1 MMSDMRN
8 ADRGSPD
15 TSRRSN
21 GDKPSSGRP
30 RPPGPEEKRG
40 ATATSGGQDQP
51 STSWFDTFKTP
62 RFWIMLLV
70 LLVLNF
76 FLVPLLFPETADR
89 VTVPYTFFKQQVIA
103 GNVSE
108 ITSRGEDIQGLFKQ
122 AVVDPN
128 PTPATPTPAGQ
139 AAPTY
144 TKFATIKPAFDDA
157 DLLPLL
163 ERNNVVITAKP
174 LDQPRSALLT
184 FLLSFGPTLLLLGGF
199 LWLSSRAAKSAS
211 GGLFGIGA
219 SRAKR
224 YEITDDSRITF
235 ADVAGIDEVEA
246 ELVEIVDFLREPEK
260 YQRLGGSIPKGVLLI
275 GGPGTG
281 KTLLAR
287 AVAGEANVP
296 FFSMSGAEFVEMVVG
311 VGAARVRSLFADARK
326 AAPSIVFVD
335 ELDAIGRRRG
345 ANT

>member
-1 MMSDMRN
+1 MMSDKRN
-8 ADRGSPD
+8 GDRGAPAKGHRATD
-15 TSRRSN
+15 
-21 GDKPSSGRP
+21 DKQTDGRP

-40 ATATSGGQDQP
+40 ATATSGGQDRP
-51 STSWFDTFKTP
+51 STSWLDTFKTL
-62 RFWIMLLV
+62 RFWIMLLI

-76 FLVPLLFPETADR
+76 SLAPLLFPETNDR
-89 VTVPYTFFKQQVIA
+89 ITVPYTFFKQQVLA

-122 AVVDPN
+122 AVPDPN
-128 PTPATPTPAGQ
+128 PATPTPAGQ

-144 TKFATIKPAFDDA
+144 TKFATIKPAFEDTQ
-157 DLLPLL
+157 LLPLL

-174 LDQPRSALLT
+174 LDAPRSALLT
-184 FLLSFGPTLLLLGGF
+184 FLLSFGPTVLLLGGF
-199 LWLSSRAAKSAS
+199 LWLSARAAKTAS

-224 YEITDDSRITF
+224 YDITDETRVTF

-246 ELVEIVDFLREPEK
+246 ELAEIVDFLREPEK

-281 KTLLAR
+281 KTLGTR
-287 AVAGEANVP
+287 G
-296 FFSMSGAEFVEMVVG
+296 
-311 VGAARVRSLFADARK
+311 
-326 AAPSIVFVD
+326 
-335 ELDAIGRRRG
+335 GRRGECAVLQHERRRVC
-345 ANT
+345 

>member
-1 MMSDMRN
+1 MSDMRN
-8 ADRGSPD
+8 GDRGAPND
-15 TSRRSN
+15 GRRVN
-21 GDKPSSGRP
+21 GNKQVGGRP

-40 ATATSGGQDQP
+40 ATATSGDNDQP
-51 STSWFDTFKTP
+51 SPSWLDTFKTP
-62 RFWIMLLV
+62 RFWIMLLI

-122 AVVDPN
+122 AVPDPN
-128 PTPATPTPAGQ
+128 PAIPVPAGQ

-144 TKFATIKPAFDDA
+144 TKFATIKPAFDDV

-163 ERNNVVITAKP
+163 ERNNVVITANS
-174 LDQPRSALLT
+174 LEQPRGALLT

-211 GGLFGIGA
+211 GGLFGIGS

-224 YEITDDSRITF
+224 YDITDATRITF
-235 ADVAGIDEVEA
+235 ADAAGIDEVEA
-246 ELVEIVDFLREPEK
+246 E
-260 YQRLGGSIPKGVLLI
+260 
-275 GGPGTG
+275 
-281 KTLLAR
+281 
-287 AVAGEANVP
+287 
-296 FFSMSGAEFVEMVVG
+296 
-311 VGAARVRSLFADARK
+311 
-326 AAPSIVFVD
+326 
-335 ELDAIGRRRG
+335 
-345 ANT
+345 